1 MFNPKRQDL
10 NLYSLFHFRYYRTI
24 SQTSP
29 TPDPDVTR
37 HGDRLRH
44 IKPCATTPFHG
55 TVSQMMLPQSGQDQ
69 FALVVFASPIPMAS
83 HPGIRLWKWKQ
94 AMGQQWL
101 VGGAITILKNMR
113 SSMGR
118 MTSHTWKINVMFE
131 TTNQMIINSYQL
143 YNPKNPIFSLLNP
156 CWWLTNPNF
165 ANLSGVFGLIP
176 CQLC

>member
-1 MFNPKRQDL
+1 
-10 NLYSLFHFRYYRTI
+10 
-24 SQTSP
+24 
-29 TPDPDVTR
+29 
-37 HGDRLRH
+37 
-44 IKPCATTPFHG
+44 
-55 TVSQMMLPQSGQDQ
+55 
-69 FALVVFASPIPMAS
+69 
-83 HPGIRLWKWKQ
+83 
-94 AMGQQWL
+94 
-101 VGGAITILKNMR
+101 LKNMR